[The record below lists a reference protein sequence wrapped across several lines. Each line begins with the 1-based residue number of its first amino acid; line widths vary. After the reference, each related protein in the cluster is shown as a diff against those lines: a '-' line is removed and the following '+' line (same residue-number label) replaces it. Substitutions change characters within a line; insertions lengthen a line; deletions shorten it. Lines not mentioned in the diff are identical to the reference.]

1 MTLPIPDTGTDWIGA
16 GMDLRAPEAL
26 RRGTGVAVFC
36 RDARGDATDLSPHN
50 SDGSIRWS
58 PYAHDMTL
66 RGDLLQIL
74 KPGRYFI
81 NNPDP
86 NEGFIN
92 LGPFKDSDG
101 PSWKPKVSQDRF
113 MILQDIEPYD
123 SEITELTEPFSITP
137 VDTGTPWVQR
147 LRDNNPFSDEDG
159 NSLIEDPGQ
168 LNAVFA
174 RTLSNFN
181 PGRQFLFFRTRNWN
195 GLPIHSCD
203 VIALAKW
210 DDIGN
215 SKMDKKDSE
224 ASELTYLPISDGA
237 CMAVINGVYQP
248 IKRYRIW
255 GGKGYAALGGV
266 PTFGGSAPTAATSV
280 ALVATLVFTAPT
292 GPADPWEYTVQPTT
306 NDGSTWGSA
315 IEPTNVAVS
324 GSTVTLTFPA
334 AAGAQKFRA
343 VATGTNGVSAN
354 SQKSNSVT
362 VAAS

>member
-1 MTLPIPDTGTDWIGA
+1 MTIPDTGTDWVGA
-16 GMDLRAPEAL
+16 GMDIRAPELL
-26 RRGTGVAVFC
+26 RRGTGVAVYC

-50 SDGSIRWS
+50 SDGSMRWS
-58 PYAHDMTL
+58 PYSADNKL
-66 RGDLLQIL
+66 RGDLLLKL
-74 KPGRYFI
+74 KPAGHFI

-92 LGPFKDSDG
+92 LGPQKDGDG
-101 PSWKPKVSQDRF
+101 PSWKPKVTNDRF

-123 SEITELTEPFSITP
+123 TEITEFTEPFSVTP

-147 LRDNNPFSDEDG
+147 LHDNNPFSDEDG
-159 NSLIEDPGQ
+159 NSLIEDVGQ

-174 RTLSNFN
+174 RTLTNFN
-181 PGRQFLFFRTRNWN
+181 PGRQFLFFRCRFWN
-195 GLPIHSCD
+195 GLPIYSCD
-203 VIALAKW
+203 VISLAKW

-224 ASELTYLPISDGA
+224 ASELTYLPVSDNT
-237 CMAVINGVYQP
+237 CMAFINGVYQP
-248 IKRYRIW
+248 VKRYRIW
-255 GGKGYAALGGV
+255 GGKGWAALGGQPV
-266 PTFGGSAPTAATSV
+266 FGGSAPTAASSE

-292 GPADPWEYTVQPTT
+292 GPSDPWTYKVQPTT

-315 IEPTNVAVS
+315 IEPTDVSVS
-324 GSTVTLTFPA
+324 GTTVTLTFDA